1 MALRLGEIRKAW
13 LERGQNLGTCT
24 ELGRNLNDTYLCKA
38 HQGHQEA
45 VKIVFDA
52 RERFGEMRRSVF
64 FNEYANCMRRPGCVW
79 RIVYQRKCML

>member
-1 MALRLGEIRKAW
+1 MFVRSDMVTVVGARHRPPKSNGSGAFSRIISYIWLDIRGSFRKAW
-13 LERGQNLGTCT
+13 LERGQNQGTYT

-52 RERFGEMRRSVF
+52 R
-64 FNEYANCMRRPGCVW
+64 
-79 RIVYQRKCML
+79 